1 MVRNAS
7 CASSALMMAVLAMH
21 ADAFV
26 VTDVKFM
33 AGQRGGASPAFCLR
47 ASVGDRGATADSMGE
62 VTARLEDGNKS
73 NCEQKKESRRAR
85 DR

>member
-7 CASSALMMAVLAMH
+7 CAALMMAVLAMH

-26 VTDVKFM
+26 LTDVKFM
-33 AGQRGGASPAFCLR
+33 AGQRGGASPALCLR
-47 ASVGDRGATADSMGE
+47 ASVGDRGAAADSMGE

-73 NCEQKKESRRAR
+73 KCEQKKQSRRAR
-85 DR
+85 ER